1 MSFCV
6 CKECGVCFDEPDDL
20 VEDYCNDC
28 WVEIFDND
36 KVEEI
41 YQNEE
46 KCKNCNNGCLGC
58 DYFENNIIPKIKK
71 LKDSLKGDL

>member
-1 MSFCV
+1 MS
-6 CKECGVCFDEPDDL
+6 
-20 VEDYCNDC
+20 YCNDC

>member
-1 MSFCV
+1 METQEFFKKWKS
-6 CKECGVCFDEPDDL
+6 DSP
-20 VEDYCNDC
+20 NC